1 MKESILTDKIKPL
14 DHTEAYNN
22 AEPFAHI
29 SFNNLFEAEKLKD
42 VAQEFPTMERLMS
55 DKSGR
60 TTQKKLTYKTKH
72 GKILNKLQP
81 KTKAFCEF
89 MNSPEMLKWL
99 EDLTGIKNL
108 IADDTFEGGGP
119 HSIKRG
125 GFLKMH
131 VDFNVHPKTR
141 YDRRLNVLVYLNDN
155 WEKSWGGYLEMWK
168 DMKEDTIKKSFD
180 PLFNTTVIFNTTDKS
195 WHGHPDPMNCPE
207 HIVRRS
213 LAFYYYTKPE
223 VESEAHNTIY
233 VERPGE
239 KFKK

>member
-14 DHTEAYNN
+14 EHTEAYNN

-42 VAQEFPTMERLMS
+42 VAQEFPTMENLMS

-108 IADDTFEGGGP
+108 IADDTYEGGGP

-141 YDRRLNVLVYLNDN
+141 
-155 WEKSWGGYLEMWK
+155 
-168 DMKEDTIKKSFD
+168 
-180 PLFNTTVIFNTTDKS
+180 
-195 WHGHPDPMNCPE
+195 
-207 HIVRRS
+207 
-213 LAFYYYTKPE
+213 
-223 VESEAHNTIY
+223 
-233 VERPGE
+233 
-239 KFKK
+239 